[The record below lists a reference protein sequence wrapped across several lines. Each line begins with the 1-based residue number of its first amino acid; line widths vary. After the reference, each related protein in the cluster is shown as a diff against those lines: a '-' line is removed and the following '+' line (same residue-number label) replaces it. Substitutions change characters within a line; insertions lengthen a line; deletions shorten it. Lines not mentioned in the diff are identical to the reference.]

1 MTKEVS
7 MMPFI
12 DLAAQQ
18 KRLKSELDEA
28 ISSVLAHGKYIM
40 GPEVKELEQELASF
54 IDSKHCISVSN
65 GTDALIAGLMAY
77 EVGPGDAIITT
88 PFTFFA
94 TVEAIL
100 LLGAT
105 PVFADID
112 PITFNIC
119 PQEIKRVIS
128 KTKQDSNLNLRGI
141 ISVDLFGLPADY
153 ATIGELAKENDLFVI
168 QDSAQACGA
177 TYQGKRCPAHGD
189 IGTTSFFPAKP
200 LGCYGDGGAM
210 FTDDDELAEKLRS
223 IRVHGKG
230 VDKYDNVRVG
240 KNARLDTI
248 QAAILLCKLRIYEDE
263 LGARRAVAATYADE
277 LKKLNESL
285 PDSLKLT
292 APVEDES
299 HLSAWAQ
306 YSILCQG
313 DRDAISACMKK
324 RGIPTLVYYRTPSHL
339 LGACES
345 LGYKRGE
352 FSIAENASQQI
363 LALPFHPYLG
373 HNDVSRVVS
382 GLGQVLESQKA

>member
-1 MTKEVS
+1 

-18 KRLKSELDEA
+18 RRLKPELDEA
-28 ISSVLAHGKYIM
+28 ISGVLAHGRYIM
-40 GPEVKELEQELASF
+40 GPE
-54 IDSKHCISVSN
+54 KHCISVSN

-77 EVGPGDAIITT
+77 GVGPGDAIITT

-119 PQEIKRVIS
+119 PEEIKKAILQ
-128 KTKQDSNLNLRGI
+128 TKQDSNLNLRGI
-141 ISVDLFGLPADY
+141 ISVDLFGLSADY
-153 ATIGELAKENDLFVI
+153 DRIGALAKENDLFLI

-177 TYQGKRCPAHGD
+177 TYKGKRCPAHGD

-200 LGCYGDGGAM
+200 LGCYGDGGAI
-210 FTDDDELAEKLRS
+210 FTDDDELAGKLRS

-248 QAAILLCKLRIYEDE
+248 QAAILLCKVKIYEDE
-263 LGARRAVAATYADE
+263 LTARRRIASSYE
-277 LKKLNESL
+277 REFKEINQLL
-285 PDSLKLT
+285 PDSKKVTTPLQ
-292 APVEDES
+292 PEGY
-299 HLSAWAQ
+299 LSAWAQ
-306 YSILCQG
+306 YTLIVQG
-313 DRDAISACMKK
+313 NRDELSQTLKAQ
-324 RGIPTLVYYRTPSHL
+324 GIPTLVYYRTPSHL
-339 LGACES
+339 LGACRS
-345 LGYKRGE
+345 LGYSKGD
-352 FSIAENASQQI
+352 FSVAEKVSQQV
-363 LALPFHPYLG
+363 LALPFHPYLETS
-373 HNDVSRVVS
+373 NQMRVVN
-382 GLGQVLESQKA
+382 GILNALR

>member
-1 MTKEVS
+1 MNKETA

-18 KRLKSELDEA
+18 RRLKTELDEA
-28 ISSVLAHGKYIM
+28 ISGVLEHGRYIM
-40 GPEVKELEQELASF
+40 GPEVQELESELASF
-54 IDSKHCISVSN
+54 VSSKHCISVSN

-77 EVGPGDAIITT
+77 GVGTGDAIITT

-119 PQEIKRVIS
+119 PEEIKKAIL

-141 ISVDLFGLPADY
+141 ISVDLFGLSADY
-153 ATIGELAKENDLFVI
+153 DPIGALAKENELFVI

-177 TYQGKRCPAHGD
+177 TYKGKRCPTHGD

-200 LGCYGDGGAM
+200 LGCYGDGGAV
-210 FTDDDELAEKLRS
+210 FTDNDELAEKLRS

-248 QAAILLCKLRIYEDE
+248 QAAILLRKLEVYEDE
-263 LGARRAVAATYADE
+263 LKARRRIAAKYE
-277 LKKLNESL
+277 REFEEINQLLSESKKVTTPLQPEGY
-285 PDSLKLT
+285 
-292 APVEDES
+292 
-299 HLSAWAQ
+299 LSAWAQ
-306 YSILCQG
+306 YTLIVQG
-313 DRDAISACMKK
+313 DRDKLSQTLKAE
-324 RGIPTLVYYRTPSHL
+324 GIPTLVYYRTPSHL
-339 LGACES
+339 LGACRS
-345 LGYKRGE
+345 LGYSKGD
-352 FSIAENASQQI
+352 FPIAERVSQQV
-363 LALPFHPYLG
+363 LALPFHPYLETS
-373 HNDVSRVVS
+373 NQMRVVN
-382 GLGQVLESQKA
+382 GILNVLR